1 MHYRHGEKP
10 FGEEQLPGV
19 FQPFAVGDIDKAYG
33 DYHYAARGVED
44 IGEAVAHA
52 EC

>member
-1 MHYRHGEKP
+1 MHHRHGQQPLGKEELPSVFKP
-10 FGEEQLPGV
+10 L
-19 FQPFAVGDIDKAYG
+19 AVGDIYKADG